1 MLLVQQNE
9 SISLFLLFVSFVNQL
24 ITQLVQ
30 KRTCPMC
37 CLYHP
42 SAAMKRHKQFHSSK
56 YLKQQKAIIVN
67 REKQVQVIDVNDSES
82 GEESEDDN
90 IPQNKTNIIPG
101 APLIENIFDFLA
113 SGFMEL

>member
-1 MLLVQQNE
+1 MNVPYDHNCPSVQSE
-9 SISLFLLFVSFVNQL
+9 L
-24 ITQLVQ
+24 Q
-30 KRTCPMC
+30 KRTCPVC

-42 SAAMKRHKQFHSSK
+42 SVAAMKRHKRLHSSK

-67 REKQVQVIDVNDSES
+67 REKQVNVIDVNDSES

-90 IPQNKTNIIPG
+90 IPQNKTNIING

-113 SGFMEL
+113 SDFMEL